1 MRVRSLLL
9 AATVLAGCSGT
20 SSGGSN
26 VGAAG
31 AAGSTSTTGACADD
45 MRAQSYSPG
54 MEVTGAKGVYRARLS
69 AIDPAPA
76 IKGTNA
82 WTVEILDASG
92 APVDGATVTVK
103 PFMPDHG
110 HGSSIVPVV
119 TAKTGGVYAID
130 SLVLFMPGLWQT
142 TITVTGPA
150 GVDTAVFSFCV
161 NG

>member
-1 MRVRSLLL
+1 MLARSLVV
-9 AATVLAGCSGT
+9 ATCLLAGCSGSS
-20 SSGGSN
+20 SSGGPTGS
-26 VGAAG
+26 AG
-31 AAGSTSTTGACADD
+31 AAGSASTTGACADD
-45 MRAQSYSPG
+45 MRAEAYSAG
-54 MEVTGAKGVYRARLS
+54 MEGTGGKGLYRARLQ

-82 WTVEILDASG
+82 WTVQIVDASG
-92 APVDGATVTVK
+92 TAVEATVTVK

-119 TAKTGGVYAID
+119 TAKGGGVYEID

-142 TITVTGPA
+142 TVTITGPA
-150 GVDTAVFSFCV
+150 GADTAVFTFCV